1 MFRPILAATTTSFY
15 GFMWT
20 LNLNPTVLL
29 VNNETLLLLESS
41 GSCQRAY
48 ANELAARFSLTVQ
61 PVHNR
66 DYDMTAPLHADGG
79 NYPCKG
85 YHSLVDTPQGRAVVR
100 WQPGQTYNFTLAGSV
115 PHGGGSCQVSLSL
128 DKGQTWKVLHSYV
141 GKCPLS
147 PTWQFTLP
155 ADTPAGNAL
164 FAWSWFNKV
173 GNREMYMNCA
183 HVTIDPVSGSDNQ
196 SEANQYSINERP
208 LIFAANIGNGCG
220 TIEGF
225 DLAFPQPGPKEGRS
239 T

>member
-1 MFRPILAATTTSFY
+1 MKLYYFLSLLGAVNAHMQMSWPPAFRSRFNPYTTDI
-15 GFMWT
+15 
-20 LNLNPTVLL
+20 
-29 VNNETLLLLESS
+29 
-41 GSCQRAY
+41 
-48 ANELAARFSLTVQ
+48 
-61 PVHNR
+61 
-66 DYDMTAPLHADGG
+66 DYDMTAPLHVDGG

-85 YHSLVDTPQGRAVVR
+85 YHLLVDTPQGRAVVR

-155 ADTPAGNAL
+155 ADTPTGNAL

-173 GNREMYMNCA
+173 GNSEMYMNCA

-208 LIFAANIGNGCG
+208 LIIAANIGNGCG

-225 DLAFPQPGPKEGRS
+225 DLAFLQPGPACSSLSGNTAS
-239 T
+239 HDGSCGPG